1 MRVLVLGAD
10 GYIGFPLTMHLA
22 NLGFDVVGI
31 DNFLR
36 RKCVAEVGSHSA
48 TPIKPMSERL
58 EVFEQTS
65 GLKVCFEY
73 GDLRNYDFVDYV
85 LDEYKPEVIVHLGE
99 LPSAPFS
106 MIDVEH
112 AVLTQTNNLVG
123 TLNILHAMK
132 RLVPD
137 CHLVKLGSIG
147 EYGTPN
153 IDIPEGFLEIEYR
166 GRKDTL
172 PFPKQ
177 AFSDWYHWSKV
188 YDSGNI
194 MLACQIWD
202 LRSTD
207 IMQGVVYGTRTDE
220 MSNGDLLTRFDFDA
234 VFGTVLNR
242 FCAQAVLG
250 LKLTPYGLGGQKRPF
265 IALRDAIQCL
275 ALAIQNPP
283 DKGEYRVFNQFDE
296 VYTVAE
302 VAKKVKKVANRLGLS
317 TEIESYENPRIE
329 GERVKYYNPIHE
341 KLYQLG
347 FRATHNL
354 EEELETMLTD
364 LSKYK
369 RRLTAKKS
377 RVLPRICWIGDTG
390 GYELE
395 EKKREELVL
404 VKGRT

>member
-1 MRVLVLGAD
+1 
-10 GYIGFPLTMHLA
+10 
-22 NLGFDVVGI
+22 
-31 DNFLR
+31 
-36 RKCVAEVGSHSA
+36 
-48 TPIKPMSERL
+48 
-58 EVFEQTS
+58 
-65 GLKVCFEY
+65 
-73 GDLRNYDFVDYV
+73 LRNYDFVDYV

-112 AVLTQTNNLVG
+112 AVLTQTNNVVG

-132 RLVPD
+132 KLVPH

-147 EYGTPN
+147 EYGAPG
-153 IDIPEGFLEIEYR
+153 IDIPEGSFEVEYR

-188 YDSGNI
+188 HDSGNI

-220 MSNGDLLTRFDFDA
+220 MLNGNLLTRFDFDA
-234 VFGTVLNR
+234 TFGTVINR

-250 LKLTPYGLGGQKRPF
+250 HKLTPYGLGGQKRPF
-265 IALRDAIQCL
+265 IALRDTIQCL
-275 ALAIQNPP
+275 ALAVQNPP

-296 VYTVAE
+296 VYTIAE
-302 VAKKVKKVANRLGLS
+302 VAEKVKKVANRLGLS

-329 GERVKYYNPIHE
+329 GEQVKYYNPIHE

-369 RRLTAKKS
+369 RRLAAKKG
-377 RVLPRICWIGDTG
+377 RILPRVYWSQQQ
-390 GYELE
+390 L
-395 EKKREELVL
+395 
-404 VKGRT
+404 